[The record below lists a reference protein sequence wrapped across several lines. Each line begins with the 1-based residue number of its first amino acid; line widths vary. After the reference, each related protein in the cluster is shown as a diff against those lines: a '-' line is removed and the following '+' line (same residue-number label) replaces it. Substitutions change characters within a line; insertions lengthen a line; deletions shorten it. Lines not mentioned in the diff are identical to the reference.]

1 MDNEKTIAYQGR
13 PGAYSHLACK
23 KAFPNCTPIS
33 CETFEEV
40 FEKTENKMS
49 DMAFIPIENSQA
61 GRVAD
66 IHNLL
71 PKSNLLIIGEYFH
84 QVRHQLLCKK
94 ESSID
99 KIVSAESHFHALAQ
113 CREFLTKNK
122 IKPVL
127 SSDTAGAA
135 EEISKSSDLTRSAI
149 ASELAAEIYGL
160 KILKKNI
167 EDAYHNT
174 TRFLL
179 MNHKSMER
187 KIVNVKYITSFL
199 FKLRNISS
207 ALYKVLGGFSSNNVN
222 MLKIESYML
231 DGSFTATQFYIDI
244 EGHPDDENVKLAI
257 EELGFFSKEV
267 KILGSYPADRFRSLS
282 S

>member
-1 MDNEKTIAYQGR
+1 MKKKIAYQGR

-23 KAFPNCTPIS
+23 EAFPDSLPIS

-40 FEKTENKMS
+40 FEKTEQKES
-49 DMAFIPIENSQA
+49 DLAFIPIENSQA

-71 PKSNLLIIGEYFH
+71 PKSNLLIAGEHFH
-84 QVRHQLLCKK
+84 KIKHQLLGLPGSQI
-94 ESSID
+94 E
-99 KIVSAESHFHALAQ
+99 KIKSAESHFHALAQ
-113 CREFLTKNK
+113 CRDFLTNNN
-122 IKPVL
+122 IRPVL

-135 EEISKSSDLTRSAI
+135 EEISKSSDLTRAAI
-149 ASELAAEIYGL
+149 ASELAADIYGL
-160 KILKKNI
+160 KIIKKNI
-167 EDAYHNT
+167 EDAHHNT

-179 MNHKSMER
+179 MKDTIDISQRED
-187 KIVNVKYITSFL
+187 KKYITSFL

-207 ALYKVLGGFSSNNVN
+207 ALYKALGGFSSNKVN

-244 EGHPDDENVKLAI
+244 EGHPEDDNVKSAI

-267 KILGSYPADRFRSLS
+267 KILGSYPANKFRNL
-282 S
+282 